1 MTENRSRGR
10 KVTRKAAPPSAD
22 TAAAAEAGNTT
33 ADEQDTGRDTAVTTF
48 DDGSRAAAPESGDND
63 STGDRQNSDGDRD
76 TGDAGNGGN
85 GNNDGNGNNGGNGGR
100 NRSRRARGRGNNGG
114 GNNSGNNNGGGN
126 NGGGNDNSGNNN
138 GGGSKGGRGGRGQGS
153 GNGGQSGRGGQRGGR
168 GRQDRGDNRGD
179 NRKGTLK
186 SMQGADLTQRLPK
199 PPKAPKDG
207 LRIVALGGISEIGRN
222 MTVFEY
228 HNRLLIIDCGV
239 LFPSSGEPGVD
250 LILPDF
256 SYLDDK
262 WDRVEA
268 LVITHGHEDHIGA
281 IPWLLKQRADIPI
294 IGSRFTNALIQAK
307 CQEHRQRPKLIEV
320 DENSHES
327 RGPFDIRFF
336 AVNHSIPEC
345 LGIALKTGAGLLV
358 HTGDIKLDQT
368 PLDGRPTDLPALSR
382 FGDEGV
388 DLFLCDSTN
397 ATTPGISGSE
407 AAIAPTLR
415 RLVGEA
421 KQRVIIASFAS
432 NVSRVQSA
440 VDAAVSAGRKVA
452 FNGRSMIRNMEIAER
467 LGLLTAPR
475 GTIVSMDEA
484 AKMAPHKVVLVTT
497 GTQGE
502 PMAALSRM
510 ARREHRQITVRHGDL
525 IILSSSLVPGN
536 EEAVYGVINMLSQI
550 GATVITGRDAQVHTS
565 GHGYSGELLFLYNA
579 ARPRN
584 AMPVHGEW
592 RHLRAN
598 RDLAISTGV
607 NPDNVP
613 LAQNG
618 VVVDLVDGRAS
629 VVGQIPVGNLY
640 VDGTTM
646 GDVGE
651 EVLEDRTTM
660 AEGGLISVTV
670 VIDNRSG
677 RPLEDPQV
685 QAKGFSDASRDMMSE
700 VRELVDNVMLDL
712 AGQGE
717 NDPYR
722 MAQAI
727 RRKVAKFVKDKWK
740 REPLVVPTVVP
751 MTSEIIEE
759 IDPADAV
766 VD

>member
-1 MTENRSRGR
+1 MTENRSRAR

-22 TAAAAEAGNTT
+22 TSAADVTATFNDGGQATNSVPETNSNAGSTDGASDSGPSTSSN
-33 ADEQDTGRDTAVTTF
+33 ADAT
-48 DDGSRAAAPESGDND
+48 S
-63 STGDRQNSDGDRD
+63 
-76 TGDAGNGGN
+76 
-85 GNNDGNGNNGGNGGR
+85 GNNSGGG
-100 NRSRRARGRGNNGG
+100 NRSRSRRSRGRGNGG
-114 GNNSGNNNGGGN
+114 GNNANNGGNNQGGN
-126 NGGGNDNSGNNN
+126 NRNRGGRNQGNQGNQSNQSNQSNQGGGN
-138 GGGSKGGRGGRGQGS
+138 R
-153 GNGGQSGRGGQRGGR
+153 
-168 GRQDRGDNRGD
+168 NRG
-179 NRKGTLK
+179 NRNNQGGDRRRNAVQT
-186 SMQGADLTQRLPK
+186 MQGADLTQRLPK

-207 LRIVALGGISEIGRN
+207 LRIIALGGISEIGRN

-228 HNRLLIIDCGV
+228 HNRIIIIDCGV

-268 LVITHGHEDHIGA
+268 LVVTHGHEDHIGA

-294 IGSRFTNALIQAK
+294 IGSRFTCALIAAK
-307 CQEHRQRPKLIEV
+307 CQEHRLRPKLIEV
-320 DENSHES
+320 DDTSHES
-327 RGPFDIRFF
+327 RGPFDLRFF
-336 AVNHSIPEC
+336 NVGHSIPEC

-358 HTGDIKLDQT
+358 HTGDVKLDQT
-368 PLDGRPTDLPALSR
+368 PADGRPTDLPALSR
-382 FGDEGV
+382 FGDEGI

-397 ATTPGISGSE
+397 ATTPGVSPSE
-407 AAIAPTLR
+407 AAIGPNLR
-415 RLVGEA
+415 RIVTEA

-432 NVSRVQSA
+432 NVARVQMA
-440 VDAAVSAGRKVA
+440 VDAAVAAGRKVA

-484 AKMAPHKVVLVTT
+484 SRMAPHKVVLITT

-510 ARREHRQITVRHGDL
+510 ARREHRQITVRPGDL
-525 IILSSSLVPGN
+525 IVLSSSLVPGN
-536 EEAVYGVINMLSQI
+536 EEAVFGVINMLSQI
-550 GATVITGRDAQVHTS
+550 GAEVITGKDAMVHTS

-598 RDLAISTGV
+598 RELAVSTGV
-607 NPDNVP
+607 ARDHTV

-618 VVVDLVDGRAS
+618 VVVDLVNGQAS

-640 VDGTTM
+640 VDGVTM
-646 GDVGE
+646 GDVGAE
-651 EVLEDRTTM
+651 ELEDRTAM
-660 AEGGLISVTV
+660 SEGGLISVTV
-670 VIDNRSG
+670 VIDNRTG

-685 QAKGFSDASRDMMSE
+685 QARGFSDASKDMMRQ
-700 VRELVDNVMLDL
+700 VAELVDNVMLDL
-712 AGQGE
+712 SGQGE

-722 MAQAI
+722 MAQTL
-727 RRKVAKFVKDKWK
+727 RRKVGKFVKDKWK
-740 REPLVVPTVVP
+740 REPFIVPTVVP
-751 MTSEIIEE
+751 MTSEIVEE
-759 IDPADAV
+759 LDPEDHV
-766 VD
+766 PSL